1 MKSILL
7 IIIVF
12 FGILFSLNLVSAASP
27 SLPAH
32 IIYYIPVNIINTQ
45 STAIAANTPI
55 AIGTSSTGSII
66 GFNALPYSSYFTQ
79 NNFEFFYAN
88 GTIIPSWL
96 EAWNTSNEI
105 SSSLSSNML
114 EWINL
119 GANTPNEL
127 PASMTSNYI
136 IYMGWAGNVVSSS
149 NTLFNNVNTGEAPQL
164 SPSYAEYDD
173 GAVLFPTLYQN
184 FNGTTTPSGFV
195 VTGSTVTQNN
205 GISAYS
211 ASGEVNIATSANY
224 GDNSLQIYDSL
235 TDFNSSNGVGE
246 YTVIGYGAPSSEVI
260 AINNQGTNEFSFSG
274 SSVGSGSFTTG
285 QYYVFSLYSP
295 SSGTSATGQINYG
308 TVYSGTT
315 PATAYPLYPVRAYTA
330 GSTTGKVTTQWIR
343 IRTYPPN
350 GVMPTTTFG
359 AIQTAPLSVS
369 ITPSSATYN
378 KSQSVSIKAYAVGG
392 TSPYTYQWYNDT
404 SGTGVAISGAT
415 SATFTE
421 TAGATV
427 QTVKYYVKVTDSAS
441 STATSSIGSYVITI
455 PSENCDF
462 AGAWEK
468 NYYNRICFSS
478 INYTG
483 YVSGNDIGN
492 VTYWYM
498 NLSKI
503 NFQGL
508 LGKTYDFMGYN
519 GSSTIG
525 NVTAYPFSEGYLLR
539 NTTIYNESYNG
550 LVFYY
555 NSSSFVPTYYYANY
569 SESQAN
575 NTINSN
581 SSISKTNYYTYGASS
596 SSGTYLPIISYL
608 NPSFNYTGVK
618 WSSNTLSLNRTYG
631 FTFSL
636 GSTPYYIYETSPNT
650 DINFKVH
657 YVTPCGN
664 VYNEYYNYTGGLDYT
679 YKITSAFF
687 DIWPIKQVFSVI
699 GTALFSVYE
708 PNLPSSCSLISIP
721 NVYPYFSYSPIGSSG
736 IGIYANGTI
745 FNTTVSKTPYLTG
758 SFGLSNRVNLL
769 VSVSNVA
776 IPNDTIVIVPAYS
789 TTYLNSTV
797 QSNSTP
803 INYKKNITSFPCYQ
817 NGQFCYEYRNLISHI
832 NWNFTLNT
840 STQTEAL
847 TNKSSCTNCVFTGLT
862 PVWHYFN
869 ETSTYLEVK
878 LPNYNISTVKG
889 STIPSCR
896 FMFFDDYNMSTHT
909 DYGKVNYTTTT
920 CNIHNN
926 TATFILQNYTS
937 DNVVIGSNASDN
949 QIWDYWYNI
958 ENVSLGLPSSS
969 VTSNFILANV
979 KPNSLYSLPHNQSS
993 PSIPTASAVVT
1004 FNRSLLYGSFVKWN
1018 ESTSTNPNNAYGSI
1032 GYVTNTLIGADSGFY
1047 DGTGCYSDFYD
1058 YNTSGYAK
1066 NEYEYLILGYEGGT
1080 EPTPSIIGSSLGAYV
1095 GTGTGSTGANMGDS
1109 NQTAYVKGC
1118 GDPTYGGI
1126 VNVQTVKGI
1135 SATVSRLY
1143 STHYFRSPKI
1153 LTLNV
1158 SINQTICPVNFPTC
1172 NSGTGVNAT
1181 SPLINST
1188 SSGYIS
1194 NASVFG
1200 NYTQTEKS
1208 LSYTFNLFGITMPYW
1223 AMFPFMII
1231 ALIVLAFSFMF
1242 NNDYL
1247 PLIIALAYLLSGLL
1261 NFIFYGNLGLFGISI
1276 IGIIYVAYYISSNL
1290 PKWLH
1295 GK

>member
-12 FGILFSLNLVSAASP
+12 FGILFSLNIVSATSCG
-27 SLPAH
+27 
-32 IIYYIPVNIINTQ
+32 
-45 STAIAANTPI
+45 TAP
-55 AIGTSSTGSII
+55 
-66 GFNALPYSSYFTQ
+66 
-79 NNFEFFYAN
+79 
-88 GTIIPSWL
+88 
-96 EAWNTSNEI
+96 
-105 SSSLSSNML
+105 SSLSSLTKYCIPISVGSISSISNAQFYL
-114 EWINL
+114 TFNALNYSKYLNGKLTNIYIYNSSGDPVYAWIQGNVLNEYQSSGLNTTSNVIIWINDSASYL
-119 GANTPNEL
+119 TTTGSELYAGVGNTSENF
-127 PASMTSNYI
+127 MSNSKAHI
-136 IYMGWAGNVVSSS
+136 
-149 NTLFNNVNTGEAPQL
+149 GENPEI
-164 SPSYAEYDD
+164 SPSYAEYDNGNYVFTD
-173 GAVLFPTLYQN
+173 YWNFAGTSCPTGLTCDLVGGMAVDNGLIVSSLSATDYVSSVSSSFTMYGYAMDFGVYNAFAPSCSSSCGYTFFGINTGNSGPNYQ
-184 FNGTTTPSGFV
+184 FYSGDLV
-195 VTGSTVTQNN
+195 TKPNSEVISNAIVTGSISILQSTNSIWYINDTQK
-205 GISAYS
+205 
-211 ASGEVNIATSANY
+211 
-224 GDNSLQIYDSL
+224 
-235 TDFNSSNGVGE
+235 
-246 YTVIGYGAPSSEVI
+246 YTVSVSNTGTQYMQIGATY
-260 AINNQGTNEFSFSG
+260 
-274 SSVGSGSFTTG
+274 GSGG
-285 QYYVFSLYSP
+285 
-295 SSGTSATGQINYG
+295 GNYAG
-308 TVYSGTT
+308 TVY
-315 PATAYPLYPVRAYTA
+315 YMDY
-330 GSTTGKVTTQWIR
+330 R
-343 IRTYPPN
+343 IAVPN
-350 GVMPTTTFG
+350 GIMP
-359 AIQTAPLSVS
+359 LV
-369 ITPSSATYN
+369 
-378 KSQSVSIKAYAVGG
+378 
-392 TSPYTYQWYNDT
+392 T
-404 SGTGVAISGAT
+404 SGNLT
-415 SATFTE
+415 
-421 TAGATV
+421 
-427 QTVKYYVKVTDSAS
+427 KYVPPKP
-441 STATSSIGSYVITI
+441 IGG
-455 PSENCDF
+455 NCNF

-519 GSSTIG
+519 GSSTVG

-539 NTTIYNESYNG
+539 NTTIYNGSYNG

-575 NTINSN
+575 STINSN

-650 DINFKVH
+650 NMNFKVH

-664 VYNEYYNYTGGLDYT
+664 VYNEYYNYTGGVDYT

-789 TTYLNSTV
+789 TDYLNSTV

-909 DYGKVNYTTTT
+909 DYGKVNYTTTI

-969 VTSNFILANV
+969 VTSNFILAKV

-993 PSIPTASAVVT
+993 PSIPMASALVT

-1018 ESTSTNPNNAYGSI
+1018 ESFAGDPNGAYGSI
-1032 GYVTNTLIGADSGFY
+1032 GYVTNTLIGADSGY
-1047 DGTGCYSDFYD
+1047 LNGQGCYSNFYD

-1066 NEYEYLILGYEGGT
+1066 NEYEYLILDYEGGT

-1153 LTLNV
+1153 LTLNI

-1208 LSYTFNLFGITMPYW
+1208 LSYTFNLFGITIPYW